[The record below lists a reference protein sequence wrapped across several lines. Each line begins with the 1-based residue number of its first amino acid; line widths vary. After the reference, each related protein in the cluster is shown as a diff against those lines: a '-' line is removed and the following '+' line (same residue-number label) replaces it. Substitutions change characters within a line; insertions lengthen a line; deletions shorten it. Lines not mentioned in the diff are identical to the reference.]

1 VVVAAVTT
9 TTTESTSSTKRILI
23 VSTWRSGSSF
33 LGQLI
38 ASSPGVFYS
47 FEPMA
52 KHVPFL
58 FRCHFPDDYIR
69 FINGTNHMKL
79 NRRIW
84 NEYQYHELPSLCHQP
99 QMLAQLCASFPVNLI
114 KVVELSVKDL
124 VAFTTNSSSALA
136 GHPVT
141 DRWKIVFLVRDPRGT
156 MASRANLKWCMA
168 NRNCREPARLCGRIE
183 EDLDLEKH
191 FTAGRDYLLLK
202 FEDLAVNVRSE
213 TAKLFRFL
221 QLPVTDL
228 TTAFLDTH
236 TQSNNQTAEKD
247 PFSTVRQSD
256 AVAFSWKT
264 KLSKKKIA
272 KITNSCA
279 PYLKKMG
286 VIV

>member
-1 VVVAAVTT
+1 
-9 TTTESTSSTKRILI
+9 
-23 VSTWRSGSSF
+23 
-33 LGQLI
+33 
-38 ASSPGVFYS
+38 
-47 FEPMA
+47 
-52 KHVPFL
+52 
-58 FRCHFPDDYIR
+58 
-69 FINGTNHMKL
+69 
-79 NRRIW
+79 
-84 NEYQYHELPSLCHQP
+84 
-99 QMLAQLCASFPVNLI
+99 
-114 KVVELSVKDL
+114 
-124 VAFTTNSSSALA
+124 
-136 GHPVT
+136 
-141 DRWKIVFLVRDPRGT
+141 
-156 MASRANLKWCMA
+156 MA
-168 NRNCREPARLCGRIE
+168 NRNRREPARLCGRIE
-183 EDLDLEKH
+183 EDLDLLEKH

-213 TAKLFRFL
+213 TEKLFCFL

-236 TQSNNQTAEKD
+236 TQSNNQTAEMD